1 MLKKT
6 SLIILI
12 VPFLISCSATKS
24 DVSPQI
30 DFNDVITDQ
39 NLSDS
44 EKIIEL
50 KIGLSRQEDK
60 ITNLENNIR
69 YFENVFDSLEKK
81 QINNINYLK
90 TQIDSFKIEQSIL
103 IGPEFS
109 NNITKLRNKVNIL
122 EDRAFFMDSLYF
134 SLVTDMVIIE
144 NQINSITNSLDE
156 IDSSYDFVHD
166 GDANNIDF
174 NYEYKKALELYMSG
188 EFNSSLENFQNLINI
203 QISYDLAD
211 NCQFWIGQ
219 IYFMKNNYKLAIDEF
234 MKVLKY
240 DNSNKIEDS
249 MYKMGLCYMKTNQS
263 EKAIEIFNEL
273 IINYPKSKYFN
284 KSNEFLLNLK

>member
-6 SLIILI
+6 SLFILI

-24 DVSPQI
+24 DVNPQI

-39 NLSDS
+39 SLSDS

-134 SLVTDMVIIE
+134 SLVTGII
-144 NQINSITNSLDE
+144 SLR
-156 IDSSYDFVHD
+156 
-166 GDANNIDF
+166 
-174 NYEYKKALELYMSG
+174 
-188 EFNSSLENFQNLINI
+188 
-203 QISYDLAD
+203 
-211 NCQFWIGQ
+211 
-219 IYFMKNNYKLAIDEF
+219 
-234 MKVLKY
+234 
-240 DNSNKIEDS
+240 
-249 MYKMGLCYMKTNQS
+249 
-263 EKAIEIFNEL
+263 
-273 IINYPKSKYFN
+273 
-284 KSNEFLLNLK
+284 